1 MQELNFYHS
10 VLTNVLCWENIREIL
25 RGVCRLW
32 NLTKSLAELASD
44 GTFPNKTRLWGMTS
58 ASFWPHGRSIY
69 RLRVLDRISPS
80 TTADV
85 DVGLHKSGIIH
96 KIRAPFLWR
105 AIAPRMRGA
114 PTTRGCPS
122 ICVPSRPVYWVYIW
136 LFGCRLRPTT
146 IYDEIGAAARNVHCY
161 TVRGCW

>member
-44 GTFPNKTRLWGMTS
+44 GTFPNNTRLWGMTS

-85 DVGLHKSGIIH
+85 DVGLHKSGIIFT
-96 KIRAPFLWR
+96 KFVRPFFEGRSPLEW
-105 AIAPRMRGA
+105 GA
-114 PTTRGCPS
+114 PLQQGAVRRSASRLDLFIGYMAFFIHTVIKVKPS
-122 ICVPSRPVYWVYIW
+122 
-136 LFGCRLRPTT
+136 
-146 IYDEIGAAARNVHCY
+146 
-161 TVRGCW
+161 